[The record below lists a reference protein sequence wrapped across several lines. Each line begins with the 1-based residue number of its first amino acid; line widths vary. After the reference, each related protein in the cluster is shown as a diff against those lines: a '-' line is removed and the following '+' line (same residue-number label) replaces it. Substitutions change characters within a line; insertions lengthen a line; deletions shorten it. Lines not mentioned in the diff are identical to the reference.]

1 MKKNKYNDFEVIY
14 FGEDEIIIE
23 EDKRKKYPF
32 MLFFFKYGRL
42 ITMLF
47 ATISILTF
55 IGGVALT
62 LSKIPKIS
70 PINDVTPAIAQMEF
84 DGTDNKVSVAN
95 GSVTKEYGEKLFDN
109 KGKSNNKA
117 YNQVTNI
124 IKVGQDKV
132 IYFSNGSAVI
142 IYNDKNK
149 LPVYIENSNNV
160 IIDKK
165 NNSIK
170 IEGNVI
176 NTTKKH
182 ILPNGMIIY
191 EFANDKLMSEYKDN
205 YKLYDKNKGNMIN
218 SINVGSNKIIYFDNL
233 SAVVVYNNK
242 LPDYVTDMNNVKVNN
257 NQITINGERFP
268 ATDKQVLPDGSIIY
282 NFNNNKTMY
291 ENKNKKD
298 YKLYDKDKIIYDKNG
313 NVKDINNNTNTNS
326 TISQTKE
333 ENIGNDKVLYFE
345 NGSAVI
351 IYNDKN
357 KLPEYIPNKSDVD
370 TANNQVT
377 INGDKITASNKKI
390 LPDNTIIYEFP
401 NGKVLI
407 EKDGKYKLTDKENIE
422 YDDKGNIKDDE
433 KEEITYKEFTIK
445 NNSDEKMKYR
455 IVIEETNN
463 YNGKSKLDP
472 KYIYQK
478 VSINGNKK
486 ETKFLNLTPW
496 DIGSKLDSGLSINKN
511 TYILYEGEIASKDID
526 NINLALW
533 VDYETIPNE
542 MQNKWFIGTIKLYN
556 WLDNH

>member
-62 LSKIPKIS
+62 LSKIPKIT
-70 PINDVTPAIAQMEF
+70 PVNEVTPVIAQMEF
-84 DGTDNKVSVAN
+84 DGTDNKVSVAS
-95 GSVTKEYGEKLFDN
+95 GSVTKEYGEKLFNN

-117 YNQVTNI
+117 YNQITNI

-132 IYFSNGSAVI
+132 IYFSNGSAVVV
-142 IYNDKNK
+142 YNDKNK

-165 NNSIK
+165 SNSIK

-182 ILPNGMIIY
+182 ILPDGSTIY
-191 EFANDKLMSEYKDN
+191 NFNNNKAMYENKNKQD

-218 SINVGSNKIIYFDNL
+218 SIDVGSNKIVYFDNL

-257 NQITINGERFP
+257 NQVTINGQKLP
-268 ATDKQVLPDGSIIY
+268 ATDKQVLPDGSTIY
-282 NFNNNKTMY
+282 NFNNNKALY

-345 NGSAVI
+345 NSSAVI

-357 KLPEYIPNKSDVD
+357 KLPEYIPNKNDVD
-370 TANNQVT
+370 STNNHISV
-377 INGDKITASNKKI
+377 NGEKITASNKKT

-407 EKDGKYKLTDKENIE
+407 EKDGKYKLTDKESIE

-445 NNSDEKMKYR
+445 NNSSDKMKYR
-455 IVIEETNN
+455 IVIEETSN
-463 YNGKSKLDP
+463 YNNKSKLDP

-478 VSINGNKK
+478 VSINGDRK
-486 ETKFLNLTPW
+486 ETKFLNLNPW
-496 DIGSKLDSGLSINKN
+496 KIDSKLDNGQNKN
-511 TYILYEGEIASKDID
+511 TYILYEGEIESKDID
-526 NINLALW
+526 KINLALW
-533 VDYETIPNE
+533 VDYTTIPNE
-542 MQNKWFIGTIKLYN
+542 MQDKWFIGTIKLYN
-556 WLDNH
+556 WQDNN